1 MLGAIGDRCARIV
14 VERAKQSGLESP
26 EVVVQGVDHNAE
38 RDVALELGCAPVKH
52 QSAAL
57 LSADA
62 KLCQQPGLADP
73 GSPTSWTNHG
83 SRNPNRAPLKLG
95 DFTPGRPAC
104 ATAVVLWSSWLV
116 PGPGLSA
123 HTTLKPGRGGSE
135 RRGIRATIDA
145 RERRVAVRQL
155 RLEPCHGVAPWQGF
169 AFVSG
174 SRPACQPF
182 CRPRRTVFRV
192 PVRDDTTRSGLSAIR
207 LGPQY
212 P

>member
-95 DFTPGRPAC
+95 DFTPGP
-104 ATAVVLWSSWLV
+104 T
-116 PGPGLSA
+116 G
-123 HTTLKPGRGGSE
+123 
-135 RRGIRATIDA
+135 
-145 RERRVAVRQL
+145 
-155 RLEPCHGVAPWQGF
+155 
-169 AFVSG
+169 
-174 SRPACQPF
+174 
-182 CRPRRTVFRV
+182 
-192 PVRDDTTRSGLSAIR
+192 VRDRCRSLVLMVGAR
-207 LGPQY
+207 AGPISPHDAEARARRFRKARY
-212 P
+212 TGHNRCS